1 MKKFA
6 YALAICV
13 SAGSLLASEPNQQ
26 IAADPN
32 GQHRQPT
39 IAEQQELIALAAAR
53 VAAPKVVRT
62 HANGMMSIA
71 IDETHD
77 HHFIA
82 MINDEGQLMLTCTD
96 DHVAITAM
104 TVSAN
109 NKTDSIMRI
118 KPLGKRA
125 AERQ

>member
-1 MKKFA
+1 
-6 YALAICV
+6 
-13 SAGSLLASEPNQQ
+13 
-26 IAADPN
+26 
-32 GQHRQPT
+32 
-39 IAEQQELIALAAAR
+39 
-53 VAAPKVVRT
+53 
-62 HANGMMSIA
+62 MMSIA

-82 MINDEGQLMLTCTD
+82 TINEEGQLMLTCTD